1 MPKTASKPEFLQK
14 TNFSPCVPHLIL
26 MDNDL
31 SHKKPIFIIFVD
43 LIIHKR
49 SKMTQFSNFALQIQ
63 MSRNEFYV
71 EIFENLWVNIKMYMI
86 EVSRSKISDLKLQ
99 KMIIL
104 WTLNIKRSFL
114 FCSTNCSPAYR
125 QGNTKKNEFYKY
137 YTSLTKP
144 LNIEHNKNTF

>member
-1 MPKTASKPEFLQK
+1 
-14 TNFSPCVPHLIL
+14 

-49 SKMTQFSNFALQIQ
+49 SKITQISNFALQIQ

-104 WTLNIKRSFL
+104 
-114 FCSTNCSPAYR
+114 
-125 QGNTKKNEFYKY
+125 
-137 YTSLTKP
+137 
-144 LNIEHNKNTF
+144 

>member
-1 MPKTASKPEFLQK
+1 MKI
-14 TNFSPCVPHLIL
+14 FSPCVPHLIL

-49 SKMTQFSNFALQIQ
+49 SKITQISNFALQIQ

-114 FCSTNCSPAYR
+114 FCSTNCSPAHR
-125 QGNTKKNEFYKY
+125 QGNSKKNDFCKY

-144 LNIEHNKNTF
+144 LHIEHNKNTF

>member
-1 MPKTASKPEFLQK
+1 MWALRK
-14 TNFSPCVPHLIL
+14 
-26 MDNDL
+26 DL

-49 SKMTQFSNFALQIQ
+49 SKITQISNFALQIQ

-104 WTLNIKRSFL
+104 
-114 FCSTNCSPAYR
+114 
-125 QGNTKKNEFYKY
+125 
-137 YTSLTKP
+137 
-144 LNIEHNKNTF
+144 

>member
-14 TNFSPCVPHLIL
+14 TIFSPCVPHLIL

-49 SKMTQFSNFALQIQ
+49 SKITQISNFALQIQ

-86 EVSRSKISDLKLQ
+86 KVSKSKISDLKSQ

-104 WTLNIKRSFL
+104 
-114 FCSTNCSPAYR
+114 
-125 QGNTKKNEFYKY
+125 
-137 YTSLTKP
+137 
-144 LNIEHNKNTF
+144 